1 MSTTHVVSA
10 LRAKRAEV
18 SGDLLAAQKRLEA
31 IRDDL
36 EAIDRTLRIFD
47 PNQSP
52 ESIRPVVKR
61 KGDKL
66 FSYGDCPRAVLNVLR
81 VATEPLAAEQI
92 AGQVALDCRI
102 TTETPGVAS
111 RLLWRV
117 QTSLERLRKRQLV
130 ASEGKPPH
138 WTLNRE

>member
-1 MSTTHVVSA
+1 MSTTHVISA

-18 SGDLLAAQKRLEA
+18 SGELVAAQKRLEA
-31 IRDDL
+31 VRDDL
-36 EAIDRTLRIFD
+36 DAIDRTLRIFD

-66 FSYGDCPRAVLNVLR
+66 FTYGDCPRAILNVLR
-81 VATEPLAAEQI
+81 VATEPLAADQI

-102 TTETPGVAS
+102 ATEAPGVAA
-111 RLLWRV
+111 RLSWRV
-117 QTSLERLRKRQLV
+117 KTALDRLQKRELV
-130 ASEGKPPH
+130 NGVGKPPR
-138 WTLNRE
+138 WALRP

>member
-10 LRAKRAEV
+10 LREKRAEV
-18 SGDLLAAQKRLEA
+18 SGELLAVQKRLENL
-31 IRDDL
+31 RSDL
-36 EAIDRTLRIFD
+36 DAIDRTLRIFD

-52 ESIRPVVKR
+52 ETIRPVVKR

-81 VATEPLAAEQI
+81 VATGPLAVEQI

-102 TTETPGVAS
+102 ATETPGVAS

-130 ASEGKPPH
+130 ASEGKPPL
-138 WTLNRE
+138 WTLNQE